1 MDLVSKIIFRVIVIY
16 CGIVIDSDY
25 PMTSSKKV
33 GIKILLYH
41 LTHDITTLAT

>member
-1 MDLVSKIIFRVIVIY
+1 MDLVSKIIYCGTVIY

-25 PMTSSKKV
+25 PVTSSERV
-33 GIKILLYH
+33 GIKILLYY

>member
-1 MDLVSKIIFRVIVIY
+1 MDLVSKIIYCVTVIY

-25 PMTSSKKV
+25 PMTSSKRV
-33 GIKILLYH
+33 GIKFLLCL